1 MLCKNKPDIS
11 LNDINLSVLNY
22 SKHSAFLHIQRFILV
37 LCIYALRSAVSGT
50 LSGDSGNL
58 DKVLNNFVKG
68 GATAAARS
76 PHSSSLFIFLRS
88 VSVGNPGYLPTLCLY
103 IFMGICC

>member
-1 MLCKNKPDIS
+1 M
-11 LNDINLSVLNY
+11 
-22 SKHSAFLHIQRFILV
+22 QRFILL
-37 LCIYALRSAVSGT
+37 LCIYELRSVVSGT

-58 DKVLNNFVKG
+58 DKVLNNFVKR
-68 GATAAARS
+68 GATAARS

-88 VSVGNPGYLPTLCLY
+88 VSVGNAGYLPTLCVY